1 MSSRFSI
8 PAVFV
13 LALVAG
19 SAFAEGVRTEVRPG
33 DAAIVDAWLDQNLAL
48 VLDTYR
54 HLHANPELS
63 LGEEKTAA
71 LVAES
76 LRKAGY
82 AVRQHVGGHGVIG
95 VLTNGAGPTLL
106 IRGDMDALPVTETTG
121 LPYASQVTSR
131 RPDGTSVGVMHAC
144 GHDIHTSNLIAT
156 AQLLA
161 SLRHAWAGSLV
172 ILAQPAE
179 ELGQGARDMIADGL
193 FEKIPRPDYAIALH
207 VDGTLP
213 AGRIG
218 YVSGWAAANVDSV
231 DITIHGRGGH
241 GARPHSTIDPIVTA
255 AHLVTALQTIVSRR
269 VNPIDPAVVT
279 VGSIHGGAKHNV
291 IPDEVVMQLTVRSY
305 SDEVRELLLQWGF
318 AEEVS

>member
-1 MSSRFSI
+1 MSPRSLN
-8 PAVFV
+8 PATWMAV
-13 LALVAG
+13 LLLA
-19 SAFAEGVRTEVRPG
+19 SAPLAAEPVRLAPRPG
-33 DAAIVDAWLDQNLAL
+33 DEAQVDAWLADKLPD

-63 LGEEKTAA
+63 LEESNTAA
-71 LVAES
+71 LLAES

-82 AVRQHVGGHGVIG
+82 RVLQGLGGHGVIG
-95 VLTNGAGPTLL
+95 VLENGAGPTLL
-106 IRGDMDALPVTETTG
+106 IRGDMDGLPVSETTG
-121 LPYASQVTSR
+121 LPYASRVTTT
-131 RPDGTSVGVMHAC
+131 RPDGTTVGVMHAC
-144 GHDIHTSNLIAT
+144 GHDVHVSNLIAT

-161 SLRHAWAGSLV
+161 KLRDAWAGTLV
-172 ILAQPAE
+172 ILGQPAE
-179 ELGQGARDMIADGL
+179 ELGRGARMMIEDGL
-193 FEKIPRPDYAIALH
+193 FEKIPMPDYAIALH

-269 VNPIDPAVVT
+269 VNPIHPAVVT

-291 IPDEVVMQLTVRSY
+291 IPDEVHLQLTVRSY
-305 SDEVRELLLQWGF
+305 SDEVRDQSTLR
-318 AEEVS
+318 